1 MSTEKV
7 TYKELR
13 QATVHVDNSVDTAR
27 VYDIGAD
34 VVLQGQATV
43 ESFQNGTVMKDG
55 VQVASFNCW
64 GDGTN
69 VGINYTGI
77 ASEKQCEV
85 LEAVGAFMKSVKEKV
100 EGGSSVLPGT
110 DPGEPEGTGDVAEL
124 EAVVGQQVALS
135 RMMINTMSLTDEQAL
150 EVKDLHPTWEECVAK
165 GEELPKDF
173 RLTDGGKLY
182 KVIQAH
188 TPQADWKPS
197 DTPALYGLV
206 SASATEEH
214 AGTKEDP
221 IPYEQ
226 MMVLEK
232 GKYYS
237 QDGVTYECIQGTITG
252 YPNDLKDL
260 AALVQAVA
268 E

>member
-1 MSTEKV
+1 MSEEKIS
-7 TYKELR
+7 YKEVR
-13 QATVHVDNSVDTAR
+13 NATVCVDNSVDTGR
-27 VYDIGAD
+27 VYDISAD
-34 VVLQGQATV
+34 VSIQGQSTV

-85 LEAVGAFMKSVKEKV
+85 LEAVGAFIKDVKGKV
-100 EGGSSVLPGT
+100 ESGGSVIP
-110 DPGEPEGTGDVAEL
+110 DPEPEPEVEP
-124 EAVVGQQVALS
+124 EAKEVVNQQLKFS

-150 EVKDLHPTWEECVAK
+150 EVKDLYPLWEDLIGTTVE
-165 GEELPKDF
+165 KDS
-173 RLTDGGKLY
+173 RLTYEGVLY
-182 KVIQAH
+182 KVLQEH
-188 TPQADWKPS
+188 EVQEQWKPGT
-197 DTPALYGLV
+197 DTASLYGIV
-206 SASATEEH
+206 SASASEEH

-221 IPYEQ
+221 IPYVQ

-232 GKYYS
+232 GKYYT
-237 QDGVTYECIQGTITG
+237 QDGVLYECIQGTVTG

-260 AALVQAVA
+260 ASLVKKV
-268 E
+268 EE